1 VEVLCDGTAS
11 VASIPDIVERAP
23 GDVVPIFVVVEV
35 ASDTMV
41 DGLRGVTVLELV
53 REVTATIIALL
64 LERFSDEEVDLV
76 SRVVSA
82 VPRPAGSGMVLV
94 SFTVELLAGVPV
106 VLEEIASSGR
116 EESFVDLLDRLER
129 ASII

>member
-1 VEVLCDGTAS
+1 
-11 VASIPDIVERAP
+11 
-23 GDVVPIFVVVEV
+23 
-35 ASDTMV
+35 
-41 DGLRGVTVLELV
+41 
-53 REVTATIIALL
+53 
-64 LERFSDEEVDLV
+64 
-76 SRVVSA
+76 VSA